1 MKKISRIIAALA
13 ICGLMT
19 TLAGISADAVSRQK
33 KESTLRK
40 NLITF
45 QLLTKELD
53 NNYVDT
59 LDYDKLF
66 DDAIY
71 GLLYNVDPYTEYIKK
86 ENQGDLKQLSTGK
99 FGGIGSYIQRRGD
112 ITIISAPQED
122 TPSKRAGLRHGDRI
136 LEIDSTEVT
145 KDMNISEVSNRL
157 QGKPGTTVRVKVCR
171 PYVEDSILTF
181 DIVRVEISSRPI
193 TYYGMIT
200 PSAGYIKLS
209 TFSANTSEEMR
220 KAVTE
225 LSQAP
230 GIKGLIIDLRGNTGG
245 LLEAAV
251 ASASCFVPK
260 GTEIVRVVY
269 KDKSKKVYRTTR
281 QPIAPE
287 LPLVILTDG
296 MTASS
301 SEILAGSLQ
310 DLDRAVLAGNRSYG
324 KGLVQISRPLPDDA
338 LLKVTIGK
346 YYIPSGRLIQA
357 INYRDRDENGRVNR
371 TPDSLTKVFHTRV
384 GREVRDGNGITPD
397 SIIKEDEVTRLVYTL
412 MTENWIYDYAN
423 KYRAKNPVAPSSET
437 FEINDTI
444 YGDFK
449 KYISDNSASL
459 KYDRATETG
468 LKYIEDAV
476 KAEGYTGDSIRAHIE
491 ALKVLLKH
499 DLNRDLDFNRPAITK
514 YLDEEISQRYY
525 TEKEA
530 VRRSLK
536 TDKDVEAAIYI
547 IDHPETYRRIL
558 LPAQS
563 SSPTPAKEENK
574 K

>member
-1 MKKISRIIAALA
+1 MKKITRILSALSIAALA
-13 ICGLMT
+13 ASTIGF
-19 TLAGISADAVSRQK
+19 SANAASKQK
-33 KESTLRK
+33 KGNTLRK

-66 DDAIY
+66 EDAIY

-112 ITIISAPQED
+112 LTIISAPQEG
-122 TPSKRAGLRHGDRI
+122 TPSKKAGLRHGDRI
-136 LEIDSTEVT
+136 IMIDTTEVT

-157 QGKPGTTVRVKVCR
+157 QGKPGTTVKVKVNR
-171 PYVEDSILTF
+171 PYEKDSILTF
-181 DIVRVEISSRPI
+181 DIVRAEIESRPI

-209 TFSANTSEEMR
+209 TFSANTAEEMR

-310 DLDRAVLAGNRSYG
+310 DLDRAALVGNRSYG

-338 LLKVTIGK
+338 LLKVTVGK

-371 TPDSLTKVFHTRV
+371 IPDSLTKVFHTRV

-397 SIIKEDEVTRLVYTL
+397 SIVKEEEVTRLVYTL
-412 MTENWIYDYAN
+412 MTDNWIYDYAT
-423 KYRAKNPVAPSSET
+423 KYRAANPRPVAAEK

-449 KYISDNSASL
+449 KYISENSAKL

-476 KAEGYTGDSIRAHIE
+476 KAEGYTGDSIQVHIN
-491 ALKVLLKH
+491 ALKELLKH
-499 DLNRDLDFNRPAITK
+499 DLNHDLDFNRKAITK
-514 YLDEEISQRYY
+514 YLDSELSERYY
-525 TEKEA
+525 TEREA
-530 VRRSLK
+530 IKRSLR
-536 TDKDVEAAIYI
+536 TDKDVEAAIKI
-547 IDHPETYRRIL
+547 IDNPARYRKML
-558 LPAQS
+558 MP
-563 SSPTPAKEENK
+563 K